1 MGRVM
6 ILKLTQAFARHELKP
21 TDGMNLLQ
29 EYGVISDNCVDV
41 EDVCTADCHRA
52 AMWLDE
58 HFLANL
64 K

>member
-6 ILKLTQAFARHELKP
+6 ILKLTQAFARHELNP

-29 EYGVISDNCVDV
+29 QHAVISDNCVGVKDIYP
-41 EDVCTADCHRA
+41 ADCLRA
-52 AMWLDE
+52 MQWLEE
-58 HFLANL
+58 HFSVNL